1 MNSLISLSSP
11 LRAVS
16 RYFLAF
22 SQTRKHASAFYA
34 PPATRPRARE
44 ARAEPD
50 ILRERLRIDGY
61 DMTTDAMD
69 DTFQAIRLV
78 CVSPAPPLRH
88 HTVTI

>member
-1 MNSLISLSSP
+1 MCVLLCCCACAESHLSGRGQGMNSLISLSSP

-50 ILRERLRIDGY
+50 ILREPEG
-61 DMTTDAMD
+61 
-69 DTFQAIRLV
+69 
-78 CVSPAPPLRH
+78 
-88 HTVTI
+88 

>member
-1 MNSLISLSSP
+1 MCVLLCSLCVRGISSLGTWPRNECPDEPSSSP

-50 ILRERLRIDGY
+50 ILREPEG
-61 DMTTDAMD
+61 
-69 DTFQAIRLV
+69 
-78 CVSPAPPLRH
+78 
-88 HTVTI
+88 